1 MGRVTNAY
9 DDLSRDALF
18 SFVIVSLLVAAKR
31 YPRKHWIP
39 SLRLQAITA
48 ITAKQPQLG
57 WSVQRIS
64 PQHDVIIIIFSA
76 PPTFNPIWCRY
87 QHT

>member
-1 MGRVTNAY
+1 MGRVTNVY

-18 SFVIVSLLVAAKR
+18 SFVIFSLLVAAKC

-48 ITAKQPQLG
+48 ITPTQPQLG
-57 WSVQRIS
+57 WSVQGIS

-76 PPTFNPIWCRY
+76 APMFNSTWCRY